1 MNKSRFDQII
11 EEVLHD
17 LPRRKAQRNL
27 ERLERQLTRLHWT
40 IIVAQ
45 IGYFVALC
53 FILRHFYPRPD

>member
-27 ERLERQLTRLHWT
+27 ERLEHQLTHLRWTRLPAKSST
-40 IIVAQ
+40 SSRSISS
-45 IGYFVALC
+45 
-53 FILRHFYPRPD
+53 